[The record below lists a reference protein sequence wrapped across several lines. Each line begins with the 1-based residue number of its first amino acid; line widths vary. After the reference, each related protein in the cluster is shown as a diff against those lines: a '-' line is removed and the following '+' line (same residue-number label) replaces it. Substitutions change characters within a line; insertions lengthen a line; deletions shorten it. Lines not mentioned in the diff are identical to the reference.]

1 MRVGALLIALA
12 LASGCGPTV
21 AETKRPVQFQA
32 DAKPSLFFPLA
43 EGTAWSYDV
52 TDESTGGKILL
63 VNRVEKRDGEVA
75 TMFGG
80 PDPLSYQDKGDAIVR
95 LPSGSVILRG
105 PFAVGTEWAIE
116 GGKAR
121 ITSIDATVQTG
132 AGKLAP
138 CVAVEEVT
146 DERRV
151 VTRYAPEVGPVE
163 VEVYARG
170 PGGERLDSRGLLRSF
185 HKAGTEFP

>member
-1 MRVGALLIALA
+1 MLA
-12 LASGCGPTV
+12 LAAGCGPTA
-21 AETKRPVQFQA
+21 AEVKRPTSFQA

-52 TDESTGGKILL
+52 TDESTGSKILL
-63 VNRVEKRDGEVA
+63 VNRVESREGEVA
-75 TMFGG
+75 HMFGG
-80 PDPLSYQDKGDAIVR
+80 PDPLSYQDKGDSIIR
-95 LPSGSVILRG
+95 LPSGTVVLRG
-105 PFAVGTEWAIE
+105 PFTVGTEWAID

-121 ITSIDATVQTG
+121 ITAVDAAVQTG

-138 CVAVEEVT
+138 CLAVEEVT

-163 VEVYARG
+163 VEIYARG
-170 PGGERLDSRGLLRSF
+170 PGGERLDSHGLLRSF
-185 HKAGTEFP
+185 HKAGTELQ